1 MTQKH
6 KVTVAFTRN
15 DANGPNWTYETIEY
29 WQDSNKKNLIRF
41 LKNRAN
47 STFYSS
53 AFKIMWS
60 DGSETGYIRH
70 GTLWYHAKTL

>member
-15 DANGPNWTYETIEY
+15 DTNVPNGKYETIEY

-47 STFYSS
+47 STLYSS
-53 AFKIMWS
+53 AFRIMWS

-70 GTLWYHAKTL
+70 GTLWYQVKTL